1 MKILLLEDDVI
12 LNEIIHE
19 YLLELNYEVISEFD
33 GNDAIDTIYEN
44 HFDLLVLDVGVPGI
58 NGFEL
63 LKTLRNAK
71 MNIPAIFIT
80 SLNDS
85 TSLEE
90 GFEAGCNDYIKK
102 PFELKEL
109 EVRIN
114 NIKRINKI
122 DSRDIMIINDAF
134 KYDFFNRC
142 LVKEDQ
148 KITLA
153 KKETLI
159 LEFFLKNQHRTISV
173 DELIV
178 NIWEYE
184 ASPTN
189 ATIRTYIKNL
199 RKCLGDNRIITEKG
213 IGYRFES

>member
-12 LNEIIHE
+12 LNEILHE
-19 YLLELNYEVISEFD
+19 YLLELNYEVSSEFD
-33 GNDAIDTIYEN
+33 GNEAIDKIYET

-63 LKTLRNAK
+63 LKTIRDAK
-71 MNIPAIFIT
+71 MNTPAIFIT
-80 SLNDS
+80 SLSDS
-85 TSLEE
+85 KSLEK
-90 GFEAGCNDYIKK
+90 GFKSGCNDYIKK

-122 DSRDIMIINDAF
+122 ETNEIIIINNEF
-134 KYDFFNRC
+134 KYDFSLNNLIC
-142 LVKEDQ
+142 NNKN
-148 KITLA
+148 IPLA
-153 KKETLI
+153 KKESQI
-159 LEFFLKNQHRTISV
+159 LEFFLKNQNRTISV

-184 ASPTN
+184 LIPTN

-199 RKCLGDNRIITEKG
+199 RKNLGENMIITEKG
-213 IGYRFES
+213 KGYRFES